1 MLGHRCRADYRSYRP
16 VHCRAVVSNRSRVAF
31 LSQAALLVPILAA
44 GCTGPVP
51 VDDPQAALA
60 DPNRGLRQHLGAME
74 ALDARPDDPA
84 YIKELCAIMYRPGYT
99 VQVREAAFDRLLVN
113 DPEALKK
120 TLRQR
125 LPQMGARG
133 WQERLCELIANHQ
146 WTELTPALVSSW
158 ARHIGFVDD
167 MERAEYKALVRLYGR
182 DYVIDAVF
190 DVLTESTKPYQ
201 MGLRTRCWE
210 LLHRLGQRQRLLL
223 LLASRDTDPDDLMIA
238 DLRAAAIELRVVPRT
253 REEVLWVRKLRQ
265 PEHADFWSQ
274 AAAAVHGLPESR
286 IAQLE
291 LRDLPILVAASI
303 HDPWLM
309 TADESELYDRLA
321 AHTAASRQHV
331 DTDRFAG
338 FPGTYEQRLVNHRN
352 VLTWGDLSAMI
363 LAVRA
368 MEVPEVVAHLF
379 RYADQD
385 HEDKT
390 CEYGGVIALD
400 RKGRFEILEF
410 PPRFRRRDNEFIAS
424 QQMMDASYTAVFHF
438 HFHVQK
444 HRNGRYAMPGLGD
457 LNYADNTRANCLVL
471 TFISRD
477 TLNIDFYRYSRVIV
491 DLGEIKRP

>member
-1 MLGHRCRADYRSYRP
+1 MVLGAQ
-16 VHCRAVVSNRSRVAF
+16 AATLVAF
-31 LSQAALLVPILAA
+31 LVS
-44 GCTGPVP
+44 GCTSPVA
-51 VDDPQAALA
+51 VDDPEAALA
-60 DPNRGLRQHLGAME
+60 DPTIGLRKHLGAME

-84 YIKELCAIMYRPGYT
+84 YIKELSRIMYRPGYT

-113 DPEALKK
+113 DPQELKR
-120 TLRQR
+120 TIRQR

-133 WQERLCELIANHQ
+133 WQERLCELIADHG

-167 MERAEYKALVRLYGR
+167 MDRAEYKALVRLYGR
-182 DYVIDAVF
+182 DHVIDAVF
-190 DVLTESTKPYQ
+190 DVLVESTKPYQ
-201 MGLRTRCWE
+201 MGLRTKCWE
-210 LLHRLGQRQRLLL
+210 LLHRLGQRQRLLE
-223 LLASRDTDPDDLMIA
+223 LLASKDTDPDDLMIA
-238 DLRAAAIELRVVPRT
+238 DLQVAAIELRVVPRT

-274 AAAAVHGLPESR
+274 AAAAVHGLPEAR

-321 AHTAASRQHV
+321 AQLAGRRQHV

-338 FPGTYEQRLVNHRN
+338 FPGTYEQRLVNHRK

-379 RYADQD
+379 SYADQD

-390 CEYGGVIALD
+390 CEYGGVIPLD
-400 RKGRFEILEF
+400 RKGRFEIQEF

-424 QQMMDASYTAVFHF
+424 QQMMDAAYTAVFHF

-471 TFISRD
+471 TFIDRD
-477 TLNIDFYRYSRVIV
+477 TLNLDFYRYSRVIV